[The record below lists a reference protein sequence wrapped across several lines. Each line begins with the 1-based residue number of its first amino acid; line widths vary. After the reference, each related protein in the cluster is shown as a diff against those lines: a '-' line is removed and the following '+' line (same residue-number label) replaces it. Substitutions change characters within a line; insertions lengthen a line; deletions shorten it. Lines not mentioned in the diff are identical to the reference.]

1 MFILTELFCI
11 IGAIYF
17 FYSKL
22 GLDHIGAY
30 FMNNFSSYIPMVQNI
45 HYRINKGWEEPWWG
59 SY

>member
-22 GLDHIGAY
+22 ALDNTGVDLKD
-30 FMNNFSSYIPMVQNI
+30 NFSSYIPIVQNI
-45 HYRINKGWEEPWWG
+45 HYRTNKGWKEPWWDNC
-59 SY
+59 